1 MRLCGAGRHMWPCVG
16 RDRGGK
22 GITVI
27 DGFLLHIGG
36 SILSLVSVSLFSL
49 GIQRQSLKLREAVSC
64 LRSHST

>member
-1 MRLCGAGRHMWPCVG
+1 MWPCVG

-49 GIQRQSLKLREAVSC
+49 GVQRQSLKLREAESVV
-64 LRSHST
+64 